1 MAVPSL
7 DYPAKRHEERS
18 NHLLHDDVASI
29 YNSLHDIEADPLS
42 KYSSG
47 FLELDSASTCYLEIV
62 DFLMKKSQMKLVE
75 FGRSTDNRKNFLT
88 YEH

>member
-1 MAVPSL
+1 MIFSL
-7 DYPAKRHEERS
+7 DYPATRHEEWS
-18 NHLLHDDVASI
+18 DYLLHYDIASI

-42 KYSSG
+42 KYSSR

-62 DFLMKKSQMKLVE
+62 DFLMKKSQMKPVE
-75 FGRSTDNRKNFLT
+75 FGRSTDSRKNFLT